1 MPSMRN
7 DRMEVRMTDRELFE
21 WLKREG
27 ECWHGFIPYG
37 GGCTCGY
44 PITEKSSLIMHLREN
59 QNPNFLSPDWNTFGW
74 VWDRAKEKEWWPRFL
89 NERYYAKECWDR
101 MEDIDCDHVISTEF
115 INPQRFHAAL
125 VEFLEAQ
132 GIGRKG

>member
-1 MPSMRN
+1 
-7 DRMEVRMTDRELFE
+7 MTEHWKTDP
-21 WLKREG
+21 
-27 ECWHGFIPYG
+27 ECW
-37 GGCTCGY
+37 
-44 PITEKSSLIMHLREN
+44 
-59 QNPNFLSPDWNTFGW
+59 
-74 VWDRAKEKEWWPRFL
+74 KEWWPRFL
-89 NERYYAKECWDR
+89 YAKECWDR